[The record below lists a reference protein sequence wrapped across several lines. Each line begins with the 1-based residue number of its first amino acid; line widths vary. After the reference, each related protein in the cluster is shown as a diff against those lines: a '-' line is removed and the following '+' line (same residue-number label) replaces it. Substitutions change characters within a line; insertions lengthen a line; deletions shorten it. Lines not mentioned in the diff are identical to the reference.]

1 MRDIKFRAWDKVS
14 KTMYTDAIN
23 NCVDS
28 FDLILKYPQVYE
40 VMEYTGLKDKNG
52 VEIYEGDIVE
62 GGYLNPLTGK
72 FVSKKYEVEYRDSG
86 FYGKLIGHSP
96 YGDTWLHFIK
106 GEIIGNIYRN
116 KDLLEDNRN
125 V

>member
-40 VMEYTGLKDKNG
+40 VMEYTGLKDKND
-52 VEIYEGDIVE
+52 VEIYEGDIVSAFDGVIKAKIIWGFCGFE
-62 GGYLNPLTGK
+62 FKWIDGISDNLRRRKTEPIFGN
-72 FVSKKYEVEYRDSG
+72 VSIIFEV
-86 FYGKLIGHSP
+86 
-96 YGDTWLHFIK
+96 
-106 GEIIGNIYRN
+106 IGNICEN
-116 KDLLEDNRN
+116 PEMLERSK
-125 V
+125 